1 MPRGRRS
8 PKTQGRSARDG
19 ESVINETQRKPA
31 WLKIRP
37 PSGARYNHIK
47 GLRKG
52 LSLATVCEEAR
63 CPNLSECWGAGTAT
77 FMILGDTCT
86 RACRFCNVNTGHP
99 HGRVDAEEPAKLAS
113 AVTTMELGYVVL
125 TMVDRDDLPD
135 GGADHAARCVEA
147 LRRADPSLKVEMLA
161 GDFRGRRESIARVA
175 GSGCEV
181 FAHNLECVR
190 RLTPSVRDRRCGY
203 DQSLEVLKAAR
214 ELAPQVVTKSSLM
227 LGLGESSSEIREAM
241 EDLRAAD
248 VQILTLGQYLRPA
261 PRFLP
266 VDRYVTPEEFNHW
279 KDVAQEL
286 GFDFC
291 ASGPLVR
298 SSYRAGEVF
307 LEGFLKARARA
318 TGGGEGS

>member
-1 MPRGRRS
+1 LPPSRRS

-37 PSGARYNHIK
+37 PSGARYNRIK
-47 GLRKG
+47 GLREG

-86 RACRFCNVNTGHP
+86 RACRFCNVNTGNP
-99 HGRVDAEEPAKLAS
+99 HGWTDPEEPSKLAE
-113 AVTTMELGYVVL
+113 AVSTMELSYVVL
-125 TMVDRDDLPD
+125 TMVDRDDLDD
-135 GGADHAARCVEA
+135 GGADHAALCVEA
-147 LRRADPSLKVEMLA
+147 LRRADPHLKVEMLA
-161 GDFRGRRESIARVA
+161 GDFRGEPSAIARVA
-175 GSGCEV
+175 RSGCEV

-190 RLTPSVRDRRCGY
+190 RLTPTVRDRRCGY
-203 DQSLEVLKAAR
+203 DQSLGVLKTAKD
-214 ELAPQVVTKSSLM
+214 LAPDVVTKSSLM
-227 LGLGESSSEIREAM
+227 LGLGESDAEIREAM
-241 EDLRAAD
+241 EDLRAAG

-266 VDRYVTPEEFNHW
+266 VDRYVTPEEFTHW

-307 LEGFLKARARA
+307 LEGFLKARAQ
-318 TGGGEGS
+318 TSGDGEGL